1 MIERYSRPEM
11 AAIWSEQAKY
21 DQWLRVEIA
30 VCEAWAAQGAVPEAA
45 LPEIRRARLDI
56 DRMHAI
62 EQETGHDVIAFLRAV
77 GESIG
82 EESRFIHLGLTSSD
96 VVDTALAL
104 QIVQAGELL
113 ARGIDG
119 LEDAVTVQ
127 ALAHRHTVTI
137 GRTHGIHAEPTT
149 FGFKLL
155 VWVEAL
161 RNAKLRLSSAID
173 ELRVGKLAGAV
184 GTHANVPPV
193 VEDKA
198 LAALGLRTLPVG
210 NQIIGRDRHA
220 NFLCVLAVLASS
232 LDNMATEIRHLQRT
246 EVREAAEPFA
256 EGQQGSSA
264 MPHKR
269 NPILCERVSGMAR
282 LVRGYALTELENVT
296 LWHERDIS
304 HSSAERVVFPDA
316 CLVVDYMLDV
326 LRGVIA
332 GLRVDAERMRRNLH
346 SSGGLIFSQ
355 RVLLALIEHG
365 MGRQEA
371 YKLVQRHALRAWDEE
386 LNFRRLLGEDP
397 AIAELLDDKTIDA
410 LFDVQYHLQ
419 HIDEAYRRL
428 GLPVA

>member
-30 VCEAWAAQGAVPEAA
+30 VCEAWATQGAIPEDA

-56 DRMHAI
+56 GRMHVI

-82 EESRFIHLGLTSSD
+82 QESRFIHLGLTSSD
-96 VVDTALAL
+96 VVDTAFAL

-113 ARGIDG
+113 MRDIDAI
-119 LEDAVTVQ
+119 EEAVTTQ
-127 ALAHRHTVTI
+127 ALAHRHTVMI

-155 VWVEAL
+155 VWVDAL
-161 RNAKLRLSSAID
+161 RNARRRLSAAIE
-173 ELRVGKLAGAV
+173 ELRFGKLAGAV

-193 VEDKA
+193 VEERA
-198 LAALGLRTLPVG
+198 LSNLGLHTLPVG
-210 NQIIGRDRHA
+210 TQVIGRDRHA
-220 NFLCVLAVLASS
+220 NFLSVLAVLAST
-232 LDNMATEIRHLQRT
+232 LDNFATEIRHLQRT

-256 EGQQGSSA
+256 AGQQGSSA

-282 LVRGYALTELENVT
+282 LVRAYAMTGLENVT

-304 HSSAERVVFPDA
+304 HSSAERVIFPDA
-316 CLVVDYMLDV
+316 CLATDYMLDV
-326 LRGVIA
+326 MRGVIA
-332 GLRVDAERMRRNLH
+332 SLRVDPGRMRRNLD

-371 YKLVQRHALRAWDEE
+371 YKLVQGHALRAWDEE
-386 LNFRRLLGEDP
+386 RSFRELLCEDP
-397 AIAELLDDKTIDA
+397 AISEHLDGKALDE

-419 HIDEAYRRL
+419 YVDEAYRRL
-428 GLPVA
+428 DLPIA

>member
-30 VCEAWAAQGAVPEAA
+30 VCEAWAEQGAIPEEA
-45 LPEIRRARLDI
+45 LPEIRRARLDLA
-56 DRMHAI
+56 RMHTI

-82 EESRFIHLGLTSSD
+82 DEARFIHLGLTSSD

-113 ARGIDG
+113 ARDIDA
-119 LEDAVTVQ
+119 LEEAITTQ
-127 ALAHRHTVTI
+127 ALAHRRTVMI

-155 VWVEAL
+155 VWVDAL
-161 RNAKLRLSSAID
+161 RNARQRLSAAID

-184 GTHANVPPV
+184 GTHANVPPS
-193 VEDKA
+193 VEEQA

-210 NQIIGRDRHA
+210 TQIVGRDRHA
-220 NFLCVLAVLASS
+220 NFLCVLAVLASA

-282 LVRGYALTELENVT
+282 LVRGYALTALENVT

-304 HSSAERVVFPDA
+304 HSSAERVIFPDV
-316 CLVVDYMLDV
+316 CLVTDYMLDV
-326 LRGVIA
+326 LRGVISA
-332 GLRVDAERMRRNLH
+332 LRVDAERMRHNLN

-365 MGRQEA
+365 VSRQEA

-386 LNFRRLLGEDP
+386 LSFRQLLRDDP
-397 AIAELLDDKTIDA
+397 EITEHLDEPELDA
-410 LFDVQYHLQ
+410 LFDVQYHLE

-428 GLPVA
+428 GLPTV

>member
-1 MIERYSRPEM
+1 VIERYSRPEM

-62 EQETGHDVIAFLRAV
+62 ELETGHDVIAFLRAI

-113 ARGIDG
+113 ARGING
-119 LEDAVTVQ
+119 LEDAVTAQ

-397 AIAELLDDKTIDA
+397 AIAELLDEKTIDE

-419 HIDEAYRRL
+419 HIGEAYRRL

>member
-1 MIERYSRPEM
+1 M
-11 AAIWSEQAKY
+11 AGIWSEQAKY

-30 VCEAWAAQGAVPEAA
+30 VCEAWAARGAIPEEA
-45 LPEIRRARLDI
+45 LPEIRRARLDLA
-56 DRMHAI
+56 RMHAI

-113 ARGIDG
+113 TRGIDRF
-119 LEDAVTVQ
+119 EEAVTTQ
-127 ALAHRHTVTI
+127 ALAHRHTVMI

-155 VWVEAL
+155 VWVDAL
-161 RNAKLRLSSAID
+161 RHARQRLLSAID

-184 GTHANVPPV
+184 GTHANIPPA
-193 VEDKA
+193 VEERA
-198 LAALGLRTLPVG
+198 LTTLGLRTLPVG
-210 NQIIGRDRHA
+210 TQIIGRDRHA

-269 NPILCERVSGMAR
+269 NPIVCERVSGMAR
-282 LVRGYALTELENVT
+282 LVRGYAVTALEDVT

-304 HSSAERVVFPDA
+304 HSSAERVIFPDA
-316 CLVVDYMLDV
+316 CLVADYMLDV

-332 GLRVDAERMRRNLH
+332 GLRIDAERMRRNLD

-365 MGRQEA
+365 VGRQEA

-386 LNFRRLLGEDP
+386 RSFRKLLCEDP
-397 AIAELLDDKTIDA
+397 AIVEHLDEKALDE

-419 HIDEAYRRL
+419 YVDEAYRRL
-428 GLPVA
+428 GLPVG